1 MASTDAGSVGGGYDG
16 EFDLAFSHGLHR
28 RGVGGGRVRRGVRF
42 SFQSWP
48 PPTRGR
54 WGAGTT
60 GRSTRLQSGPP
71 PAGGRGGGGRRGRSI
86 SFQSWPPPTRG
97 RWGAGTTGSSI

>member
-16 EFDLAFSHGLHR
+16 EFDLAFSHGLHRRGVGGGRVRRGGRPGCSLGLHRRGVGGGGVGGGGRSAFSHGLHR

-60 GRSTRLQSGPP
+60 G
-71 PAGGRGGGGRRGRSI
+71 
-86 SFQSWPPPTRG
+86 
-97 RWGAGTTGSSI
+97 SSI